1 MTDATAA
8 TATRPGPSGTAPPS
22 ASTSR
27 RVTGRHLRLAAR
39 QVGYEHRSFWRNR
52 SRAFFSF
59 VMPVMLLLIFGSLF
73 RGQRVRDRADVPFIT
88 LFVPGILA
96 YGIVTSTFSN
106 LAASLSLLRDQGV
119 LKRMRGT
126 PLPPWAYLAGR
137 VGSSTLAMVELVAV
151 TLGLG
156 WVAFGAHVRSSTLA
170 GLGVALLVGMVCFTA
185 LGISVTAIIPNADA
199 AQPITAALVLPLTF
213 VSGIFFAPESGPSW
227 LSRVAGLFPIKAL
240 ADALQVTYDPR
251 TSGAGLAGHDLAVL
265 ALWAAAGIGLMRF
278 FRWESRR
285 P

>member
-1 MTDATAA
+1 MTDATA
-8 TATRPGPSGTAPPS
+8 TRPDPSKTDAANTLAFRRSVGTQ
-22 ASTSR
+22 
-27 RVTGRHLRLAAR
+27 LRMAVR

-59 VMPVMLLLIFGSLF
+59 VMPVMLLLVFGSLF
-73 RGQRVRDRADVPFIT
+73 RGQHVRERGDIPFIT

-126 PLPPWAYLAGR
+126 PLPSWAYLAGR
-137 VGSSTLAMVELVAV
+137 VGSSTLAMLELVAV

-156 WVAFGAHVRSSTLA
+156 WVVFGAHVRSSTLG
-170 GLGVALLVGMVCFTA
+170 GLALALLAGMLCFTA
-185 LGISVTAIIPNADA
+185 LGIAVTAIIPNADA

-213 VSGIFFAPESGPSW
+213 VSGIFFAPESSPSW
-227 LSRVAGLFPIKAL
+227 LTRLAGVFPIRAL
-240 ADALQVTYDPR
+240 ADALQFAYDPR
-251 TSGAGLAGHDLAVL
+251 TPGAGVAGHDLLVL
-265 ALWAAAGIGLMRF
+265 SLWAIAGGVLMRF

-285 P
+285 A